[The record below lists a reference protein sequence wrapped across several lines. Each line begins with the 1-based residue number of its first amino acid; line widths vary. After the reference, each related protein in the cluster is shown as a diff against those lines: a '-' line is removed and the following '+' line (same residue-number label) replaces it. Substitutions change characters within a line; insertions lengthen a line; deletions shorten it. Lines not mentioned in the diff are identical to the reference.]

1 LGNAG
6 VITAT
11 SFVGSGAALTG
22 IDATAI
28 KDSGGNVKIQ
38 AQASG
43 AMYTGIHTF
52 SSGAEVGSN
61 IKLGN
66 AGVVTATS
74 FTGSGAN
81 LTSLPAG
88 QLTGTVADARIST
101 LTASKLSG
109 ALPAISGANLTNLD
123 ASDLASGTVPTARLG
138 SGTASSSTFLRGD
151 STFAAVTSTTINSN
165 TNNYIITGTGTAN
178 ELQGESE
185 LQWNGSNLFVRAG
198 EATPASL
205 NLIADQGDDN
215 GDGWKIQSEQDEND
229 LTFKSNIS
237 GSYVDKL
244 KLKSNGQ
251 LEVQGNLISTG
262 KASFPDG
269 NSNGVTI
276 GNKSGGDLRI
286 FHNGSNSYLENDTGN
301 LVIDNGSGVDMYI
314 NSGNDIYIRPQGS
327 DNGIKL
333 IGDGAVELYHNA
345 SKKLETLSYGVQ
357 VHGAI
362 TAGNNINFGDNTAR
376 FMSGSANQLQMYY
389 DGSNAHINNTVASQL
404 KFCHC

>member
-1 LGNAG
+1 
-6 VITAT
+6 
-11 SFVGSGAALTG
+11 
-22 IDATAI
+22 
-28 KDSGGNVKIQ
+28 
-38 AQASG
+38 
-43 AMYTGIHTF
+43 
-52 SSGAEVGSN
+52 
-61 IKLGN
+61 
-66 AGVVTATS
+66 GVVTATS

-88 QLTGTVADARIST
+88 QLT
-101 LTASKLSG
+101 
-109 ALPAISGANLTNLD
+109 
-123 ASDLASGTVPTARLG
+123 GTVPTARLG

-165 TNNYIITGTGTAN
+165 TNNYLITGTGTAN

-251 LEVQGNLISTG
+251 LEVQGNITSTG

-327 DNGIKL
+327 ENGIKV
-333 IGDGAVELYHNA
+333 IGNGATELYNDNE
-345 SKKLETLSYGVQ
+345 KKLNT
-357 VHGAI
+357 
-362 TAGNNINFGDNTAR
+362 TAGGVVVTGDFNATTSII
-376 FMSGSANQLQMYY
+376 SGE
-389 DGSNAHINNTVASQL
+389 H
-404 KFCHC
+404 

>member
-1 LGNAG
+1 MQLQEGGALSEIRVERSTDTSSALLFG
-6 VITAT
+6 TEISGTTAT
-11 SFVGSGAALTG
+11 RAKIDTAGHFIPATDSTYDLGLTGTRWRNVYADTLYGDGSNLTG
-22 IDATAI
+22 IT
-28 KDSGGNVKIQ
+28 Q
-38 AQASG
+38 
-43 AMYTGIHTF
+43 
-52 SSGAEVGSN
+52 
-61 IKLGN
+61 
-66 AGVVTATS
+66 
-74 FTGSGAN
+74 
-81 LTSLPAG
+81 
-88 QLTGTVADARIST
+88 
-101 LTASKLSG
+101 
-109 ALPAISGANLTNLD
+109 
-123 ASDLASGTVPTARLG
+123 
-138 SGTASSSTFLRGD
+138 
-151 STFAAVTSTTINSN
+151 TTINSN

-251 LEVQGNLISTG
+251 LEVQGNITSTG

-286 FHNGSNSYLENDTGN
+286 FHNGVNSYLENDTGN

-327 DNGIKL
+327 QNGIV
-333 IGDGAVELYHNA
+333 INGAGRVELYHNN
-345 SKKLETLSYGVQ
+345 SMKFWTQSW
-357 VHGAI
+357 GAQL
-362 TAGNNINFGDNTAR
+362 AGNFIPNGTNAYDLGASNERWRNIYTNDLHLSNEGSTNSIDNTWGDWTIQEGESDVY
-376 FMSGSANQLQMYY
+376 M
-389 DGSNAHINNTVASQL
+389 INNRSGK
-404 KFCHC
+404 KFKIKMEEVL